1 MELEGVRGMAALMV
15 VAAHFVLAFYP
26 TLVNGDEQS
35 AHTPYDELI
44 HGTPLALLYAGMFAV
59 AIFFVLSGF
68 VLSIG
73 FFQTKDVNI
82 VKKLAASRYLRLML
96 PALASILIAFFFMS
110 VGFARLPEAAGLITG
125 SASWLSS
132 WSFDATFFD
141 AIRSGALDIF
151 IQPGSSFNNVL
162 WTMYTEFLGSF
173 LVFAILLLFAQSKY
187 RWIMY
192 IGCIILTFNTWFMPF
207 IIGMIVAD
215 MYTQRLLDKLR
226 RAWVIPLLLIG
237 GLFLGSMPS
246 GGVSG
251 TMYEIFSGE
260 GIGEFLGVKDFS
272 AEMFYLTVGATMVV
286 LAVLLSKRL
295 SGWFGVRRV
304 ALLGRYTF
312 SLYLTH
318 LIVLYVIAVPIFLQL
333 YGQISYNRSVA
344 VAVFVAVPF
353 LWAMT
358 WLFER
363 YIDAPSIRFA
373 KYVGATYRG
382 DIEVRW
388 SSRTGF
394 VVRKVKNFFRR
405 KKELLDLDDQPTDH
419 AP

>member
-1 MELEGVRGMAALMV
+1 
-15 VAAHFVLAFYP
+15 
-26 TLVNGDEQS
+26 
-35 AHTPYDELI
+35 
-44 HGTPLALLYAGMFAV
+44 
-59 AIFFVLSGF
+59 
-68 VLSIG
+68 
-73 FFQTKDVNI
+73 
-82 VKKLAASRYLRLML
+82 
-96 PALASILIAFFFMS
+96 
-110 VGFARLPEAAGLITG
+110 
-125 SASWLSS
+125 
-132 WSFDATFFD
+132 
-141 AIRSGALDIF
+141 
-151 IQPGSSFNNVL
+151 
-162 WTMYTEFLGSF
+162 
-173 LVFAILLLFAQSKY
+173 
-187 RWIMY
+187 
-192 IGCIILTFNTWFMPF
+192 
-207 IIGMIVAD
+207 
-215 MYTQRLLDKLR
+215 
-226 RAWVIPLLLIG
+226 
-237 GLFLGSMPS
+237 
-246 GGVSG
+246 
-251 TMYEIFSGE
+251 
-260 GIGEFLGVKDFS
+260 
-272 AEMFYLTVGATMVV
+272 MVV